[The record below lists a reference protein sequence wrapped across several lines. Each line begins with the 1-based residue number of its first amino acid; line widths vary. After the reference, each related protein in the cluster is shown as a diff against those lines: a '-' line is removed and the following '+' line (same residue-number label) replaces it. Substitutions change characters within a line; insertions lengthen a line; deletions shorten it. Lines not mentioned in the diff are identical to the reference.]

1 MLIFFLALLVSSMAH
16 GIDLAALDDLVLTTD
31 QDSEVHWYGDGF
43 KLSCPVAKS
52 CHLNARNY
60 EPGEYTIRFYRW
72 QDSRLFYGSLTLN
85 ILKTIGKRSEELK
98 LQFSQNISLKDS
110 FEVPLKGYAIHYQN
124 SEAVSNKDLLLK
136 ISKGDS
142 IKSVVG
148 STVLV
153 QLSEQNNALLID
165 SGSVLVEETSEP
177 AKTLSWQ
184 SGNMVVSLAKG
195 QGFKLK
201 NGDLVALSEFFRAV
215 IVDKKNELYM
225 IPIVGDAEFTR
236 KEVKAKLSPPF
247 GLWLT
252 DKSLKQ
258 ISTLS
263 CEDPFEKALVGFVS
277 SLPCENIEV
286 SDLGITH
293 SLLNAKKVEVTNQIV
308 KSISTSIY
316 KPLTPQIADNF
327 EARLKTQ
334 SIEEIH
340 LEDPF
345 LGKIRYFYYSDQCGE
360 IKELKT
366 SSSKEEQL
374 STYYLALCS
383 ERVEDYRDTTNR
395 LKWLNNDDLDSNLLL
410 ASKEVLSRQ
419 EVHQLPV
426 GKFSLFIGRDSNAFK
441 KSIKGNSLGADKYPY
456 RSAFMVGGIFN
467 RQYSLFKEGLLT
479 SRMTLEGNFSV
490 ILAQK
495 SIQFAR
501 HSEGVNFPFTF
512 ATAESGIYEV
522 TPGLIAMGVG
532 YPLDVVGVGIKT
544 RAHFPLFFLG
554 SNYQSFDDFN
564 DSPEFIDFVSGN
576 PISLQDGKKSD
587 RPFTRKDYY
596 FGHELT
602 LLKSKVS
609 VSIAKKLGR
618 NLHLVEEDFSFSS
631 WEAKI
636 EASYQFNHYY
646 NFLSVWSFEKRRYL
660 YAGSARILGG
670 EVEGNWDF
678 SPKYALFSKLVYQ
691 SSRGQRDALNW
702 TSWAMLLGVTTLW
715 R

>member
-1 MLIFFLALLVSSMAH
+1 MAH

-31 QDSEVHWYGDGF
+31 QDSEAHWYGDGF

-60 EPGEYTIRFYRW
+60 EPGEYTIKFYRW
-72 QDSRLFYGSLTLN
+72 QNSRLFYGSVTLN
-85 ILKTIGKRSEELK
+85 ILKTIGKRSEAQTLK
-98 LQFSQNISLKDS
+98 FSQSIDLKDS

-124 SEAVSNKDLLLK
+124 GEAVSNNDFLLK

-142 IKSVVG
+142 IKGVAG

-153 QLSEQNNALLID
+153 RLSEQNSALLID
-165 SGSVLVEETSEP
+165 SSSVLVEETSEP
-177 AKTLSWQ
+177 AQTLSWQ
-184 SGNMVVSLAKG
+184 SGNMIVSLAKG
-195 QGFKLK
+195 QRFKLK
-201 NGDLVALSEFFRAV
+201 NGDLVALSEFFRAF

-225 IPIVGDAEFTR
+225 IPIAGEAEYTR
-236 KEVKAKLSPPF
+236 KSVKAKLLPPF

-252 DKSLKQ
+252 DKSLMQ
-258 ISTLS
+258 VSTLS
-263 CEDPFEKALVGFVS
+263 CEDPFEKELVGFVS
-277 SLPCENIEV
+277 SLPCKNIEI
-286 SDLGITH
+286 SNLGVAPSH
-293 SLLNAKKVEVTNQIV
+293 LNGKKIEVTNEIV
-308 KSISTSIY
+308 KSFSTSIY
-316 KPLTPQIADNF
+316 KPLMPKLSENF
-327 EARLKTQ
+327 EARLKSQ
-334 SIEEIH
+334 AIEEIH

-345 LGKIRYFYYSDQCGE
+345 LGKIRYHYYSDQCGE
-360 IKELKT
+360 IKALQT

-383 ERVEDYRDTTNR
+383 ERVENYRDATNR
-395 LKWLNNDDLDSNLLL
+395 LKWLNIDDLDSNLLL
-410 ASKEVLSRQ
+410 ASKEVLGRL
-419 EVHQLPV
+419 EVHRLPV

-441 KSIKGNSLGADKYPY
+441 KSSKGNSLGADKYPY

-467 RQYSLFKEGLLT
+467 RQYALFKEGFLT
-479 SRMTLEGNFSV
+479 SRMTIEGNFSV

-495 SIQFAR
+495 SIQFASHR
-501 HSEGVNFPFTF
+501 EAVDFPFTF
-512 ATAESGIYEV
+512 ATEDSGIYEV
-522 TPGLIAMGVG
+522 TPGLITMGVG
-532 YPLDVVGVGIKT
+532 YPLDVVGVAIKT
-544 RAHFPLFFLG
+544 RAQFPRFFLG

-564 DSPEFIDFVSGN
+564 ESPEFIDFVSGN

-602 LLKSKVS
+602 LLKTKVS
-609 VSIAKKLGR
+609 ISIAKKLGR
-618 NLHLVEEDFSFSS
+618 NLQLVEEDYSFSS

-636 EASYQFNHYY
+636 EAFYQFNHYY
-646 NFLSVWSFEKRRYL
+646 NFLSAWSFEKRRYL

-670 EVEGNWDF
+670 EVEGIWDF

-691 SSRGQRDALNW
+691 SSKGQRDSLDW
-702 TSWAMLLGVTTLW
+702 TSWAMLLGATTLS